1 VIPLNQLIPEC
12 LLALGGAFLL
22 GNLAAYIRLRPA
34 WRDAKRARGGRAAE
48 QRPRTVA
55 NGTAGASPAPETGTA
70 SSGATEPAG
79 GTTAR
84 GLGTAEAAEGATEAG
99 RGAAERG
106 RDTAG
111 PSRRTPRTG
120 TRHSTARRG
129 SGATRAG
136 TARTVG
142 ADSGASRTR
151 VTKAVDP
158 KPSGSRP
165 VGGKRPAQKASSGTK
180 LPSRARV
187 LANMVIGLV
196 ITLAAL
202 ATLIRG

>member
-34 WRDAKRARGGRAAE
+34 WREAKRARGGRAAE
-48 QRPRTVA
+48 QGPRNVA
-55 NGTAGASPAPETGTA
+55 NGMADASPAPKTGA
-70 SSGATEPAG
+70 ARSSGTEPA
-79 GTTAR
+79 R
-84 GLGTAEAAEGATEAG
+84 STAEPGRGTGEPG
-99 RGAAERG
+99 RGAGEP
-106 RDTAG
+106 T
-111 PSRRTPRTG
+111 RRTSRTG
-120 TRHSTARRG
+120 ARNSTARRG

-136 TARTVG
+136 TTGTVG
-142 ADSGASRTR
+142 ANSGASRTR

-165 VGGKRPAQKASSGTK
+165 AGGKVPARKGTSGSGTK

-187 LANMVIGLV
+187 LANVVIGLA

>member
-1 VIPLNQLIPEC
+1 MIPLNQLIPEC

-34 WRDAKRARGGRAAE
+34 WREAKRARGGRVAKQAT
-48 QRPRTVA
+48 QTVA
-55 NGTAGASPAPETGTA
+55 NGQAHASATPEAGALGAGGTEPSPGRPGTERRHGASP
-70 SSGATEPAG
+70 SS
-79 GTTAR
+79 
-84 GLGTAEAAEGATEAG
+84 
-99 RGAAERG
+99 
-106 RDTAG
+106 
-111 PSRRTPRTG
+111 
-120 TRHSTARRG
+120 

-142 ADSGASRTR
+142 ADSGVSKTR

-158 KPSGSRP
+158 KSTGSISGVSKSSVSKSGGSKP
-165 VGGKRPAQKASSGTK
+165 AGGKQKATSASSTK

-187 LANMVIGLV
+187 LANVVVGLV
-196 ITLAAL
+196 ITVAAL

>member
-1 VIPLNQLIPEC
+1 MIPLNQLIPEC

-34 WRDAKRARGGRAAE
+34 WREAKRARGGRPAE
-48 QRPRTVA
+48 QSPGTVA
-55 NGTAGASPAPETGTA
+55 NGTAGASPAPETGATG
-70 SSGATEPAG
+70 SGATERAG
-79 GTTAR
+79 
-84 GLGTAEAAEGATEAG
+84 
-99 RGAAERG
+99 GAAERG
-106 RDTAG
+106 RGADEPSRGGAG
-111 PSRRTPRTG
+111 PTRRTSRTG
-120 TRHSTARRG
+120 TRHSTARRS

-151 VTKAVDP
+151 VTKAVYP

-165 VGGKRPAQKASSGTK
+165 AGGKRPAQTASGTK

-187 LANMVIGLV
+187 LGNVVIGLA
-196 ITLAAL
+196 ISLAAL